1 MTDHNEKKLETG
13 KKYIERLEITPKNKK
28 SILQFIEQLSAENLT
43 LIRQIKYL
51 YAFGTIC
58 KLLDGK
64 DFSKLTKQ
72 DMMSYCSKVNNSKYT
87 EWTKRDFKIMIKRF
101 MKWLRE
107 HEGQEF
113 DKHEYPSEVKWITTT
128 VKENKLGYSKKLLTF
143 EDALKLS
150 EATNNLRDRC
160 LVLLL
165 YESGARI
172 GEIMSIRIKDVTF
185 EQWGASILIPKSKTK
200 SRTIF
205 IHRSAPAISNWL
217 MDHPDRN
224 NEDSPLFCGM
234 WSKKRGKEIVNQ
246 TIRYMLLVAAEK
258 AKIKKPVNPHNFR
271 HSRATELADSL
282 SNSQLC
288 NYLGWKQGSR
298 ELATYISMKDTK
310 DAILKLN
317 GIEKKD
323 EKTEKHK
330 VVTCPRCGIVNSPD
344 SKFCSHCSLGLEL
357 QSVMDYEKISKETLK
372 TIDDP
377 VKFELMLKPL
387 IEQLEQQKRKI
398 EQLEKEKYQ

>member
-1 MTDHNEKKLETG
+1 MSDHYEKKLESG

-28 SILQFIEQLSAENLT
+28 LILQFVEQLSAEGLT
-43 LIRQIKYL
+43 KIRQIKYL

-72 DMMSYCSKVNNSKYT
+72 DITNYCSKVNNADYT

-107 HEGQEF
+107 QEGQEF
-113 DKHEYPSEVKWITTT
+113 EKRQYPNEVKWITTT
-128 VKENKLGYSKKLLTF
+128 MKENRLGYSKKLLTF
-143 EDALKLS
+143 EDVLKLS
-150 EATNNLRDRC
+150 EAANNLRDRAF
-160 LVLLL
+160 VLLL

-172 GEIMSIRIKDVTF
+172 GEILSIHVKDVVF
-185 EQWGASILIPKSKTK
+185 EQSGAEICIPTSKSKP
-200 SRTIF
+200 RTIF
-205 IHRSAPAISNWL
+205 VHRSAPALSNWL

-224 NEDSPLFCGM
+224 NENSTFFCGM
-234 WSKKRGKEIVNQ
+234 WSKKRGEEIDSQ
-246 TIRYMLLVAAEK
+246 TFRYMLQDLATK
-258 AKIKKPVNPHNFR
+258 AGIKKPVNPHHFR

-282 SNSQLC
+282 TNAQLC

-310 DAILKLN
+310 DAILKMN

-323 EKTEKHK
+323 ERTEQHR
-330 VVTCPRCGIVNSPD
+330 VITCPRCGIVNSPD

-357 QSVMDYEKISKETLK
+357 QSVMAYEKTSKETLK
-372 TIDDP
+372 TVDDP
-377 VKFELMLKPL
+377 AKMQATLAVL
-387 IEQLEQQKRKI
+387 IKRI
-398 EQLEKEKYQ
+398 EQLEKEKYEK